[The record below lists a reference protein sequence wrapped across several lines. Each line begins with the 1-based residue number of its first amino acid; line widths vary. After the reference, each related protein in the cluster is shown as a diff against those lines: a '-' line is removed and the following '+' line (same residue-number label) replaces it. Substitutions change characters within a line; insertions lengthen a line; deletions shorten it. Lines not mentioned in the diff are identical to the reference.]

1 VARPISNEYAPFY
14 AGYVEQY
21 QDLNPIMAIIRSTEE
36 WNSTL
41 SSISEDQKLCTYADG
56 KWTINQLLAHCVDT
70 ERIFQYRVLRI
81 AREPEALL
89 SGFNEDDFAAINP
102 ASSRSLDSLREE
114 FNTVRQSSLLLFESL
129 SESDY
134 QKTGLADGK
143 TISINALGFIM
154 AGHVKHHLNI
164 LNERYLTGES

>member
-21 QDLNPIMAIIRSTEE
+21 QDSDPITAINRSTEE
-36 WNSTL
+36 WNNMLST
-41 SSISEDQKLCTYADG
+41 ISEDQKLYAYEES
-56 KWTINQLLAHCVDT
+56 KWTINQLLAHCIDT

-81 AREPEALL
+81 AREPKALL

-102 ASSRSLDSLREE
+102 ASDRSLTSLQEE
-114 FNTVRQSSLLLFESL
+114 FNAIRQSTLFLFESL
-129 SESDY
+129 TAKDF

-143 TISINALGFIM
+143 TISINALGFII
-154 AGHVKHHLNI
+154 AGHVKHHLTI
-164 LNERYLTGES
+164 LNERYLTTAS